1 MSKIWR
7 GHTCATEE
15 KHTSHTERAKLSTS
29 RVRSSSSRCRIYHR
43 FWANDLTHLQ
53 YTIQT
58 ELADINWIAD
68 SMRWPPQWWTKSLIS
83 FSYFLFVIFQQHMIP
98 YNSSKTGWLKYQI
111 TAYHQPEKYPFSLK
125 VLTRRSCI
133 YKHSKT
139 F

>member
-1 MSKIWR
+1 MERPHMCNRTKIYTNTKR
-7 GHTCATEE
+7 T
-15 KHTSHTERAKLSTS
+15 KLSTS
-29 RVRSSSSRCRIYHR
+29 RVRSSSHRCRIYHR

-58 ELADINWIAD
+58 KLADINWIAD
-68 SMRWPPQWWTKSLIS
+68 SIRWPPQWWTKSLIS

-111 TAYHQPEKYPFSLK
+111 SGYHQPRKYPFSLK
-125 VLTRRSCI
+125 LWTRRSNI
-133 YKHSKT
+133 YKHSKM

>member
-1 MSKIWR
+1 MCNRTKIYTNTKR
-7 GHTCATEE
+7 T
-15 KHTSHTERAKLSTS
+15 KLSTS
-29 RVRSSSSRCRIYHR
+29 RVRSSSHRCRIYHR

-58 ELADINWIAD
+58 KLADINWIAD
-68 SMRWPPQWWTKSLIS
+68 SIRWPPQWWTKSLIS

-111 TAYHQPEKYPFSLK
+111 TGYHQPRKYPFSLK
-125 VLTRRSCI
+125 VQSRSK
-133 YKHSKT
+133 YLQT

>member
-1 MSKIWR
+1 MQQNKIYTITKR
-7 GHTCATEE
+7 T
-15 KHTSHTERAKLSTS
+15 KLSTS
-29 RVRSSSSRCRIYHR
+29 RVRSSSHRCRIYHR

-68 SMRWPPQWWTKSLIS
+68 SIRWPPQWRTKSLIS

-111 TAYHQPEKYPFSLK
+111 TGYHQPRKYPFSLK
-125 VLTRRSCI
+125 LWTRRSNI
-133 YKHSKT
+133 YKHSKM